1 MILPRAQ
8 ASHNSSSHRG
18 KPPSS
23 GHDATNLKRAPGE
36 TSLPEAPVHTDKE
49 ERMRVHTIGRSLLL
63 VAASVVAVA
72 TLVVSAGSES
82 ETPLD
87 PQSLVG
93 EWSGSWRN
101 TKLPGANGQY
111 QLTIDEVKG
120 DKVYGQVVISGRETL
135 QFKLLGTLAGNR
147 LTFSSGNPTV
157 LLIDGNQMRGNSQG
171 SVRTNPMDI
180 ALTKSK

>member
-1 MILPRAQ
+1 
-8 ASHNSSSHRG
+8 
-18 KPPSS
+18 
-23 GHDATNLKRAPGE
+23 
-36 TSLPEAPVHTDKE
+36 
-49 ERMRVHTIGRSLLL
+49 MRVHTMGRSLL
-63 VAASVVAVA
+63 VFAAFVVAVA
-72 TLVVSAGSES
+72 TLVVSAWS

-101 TKLPGANGQY
+101 TKSPGANGQY
-111 QLTIDEVKG
+111 HLTIDEVKG

-135 QFKLLGTLAGNR
+135 QFKLLGSLAGNR

-157 LLIDGNQMRGNSQG
+157 LLIDGKQMRGNSQG

-180 ALTKSK
+180 ALTKTR